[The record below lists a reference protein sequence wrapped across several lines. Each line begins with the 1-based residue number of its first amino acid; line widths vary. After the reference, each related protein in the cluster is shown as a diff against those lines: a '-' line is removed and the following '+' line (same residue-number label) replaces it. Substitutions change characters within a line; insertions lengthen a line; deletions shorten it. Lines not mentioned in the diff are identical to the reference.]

1 PRRFAVSLG
10 GRWSLANMAAA
21 SFLFT
26 IALML
31 VSRQVGGSETGDS
44 AIWDYVAQ
52 SIIRGQIPYKD
63 VVEIK
68 LPGAAYL
75 GATAIWI
82 GKLFGVRDLI
92 AIRLLNLAMVGSLS
106 AITFLVAE
114 VYLASRPVAII
125 SFLIPLTS
133 QRFVEW
139 MAQGSQ
145 PRLPM
150 ILFGMLTLLLISKDR
165 PLLAGLSS
173 ALSCMCWQPGL
184 LFTGVAFLIFSRYL
198 TTWRDFRALK
208 VLAGACLPLA
218 AMFLYFAWR
227 GAAGELWSWS
237 FAYTFSVYAPAG
249 FRGILG
255 NAKHVW
261 NVTSRVLGP
270 GVAFLALALLGYAI
284 LWWEILSHPRQA
296 SGAPTGRLEASG
308 SRKPPKEAL
317 LIAPFVYVVFCL
329 IDFKSA
335 SYLIPLIPFVG
346 IFSGLVVL
354 KLLRYLA
361 SVRFA
366 RFFVSAP
373 RADWSAVGVVL
384 VLALGSAVRSGL
396 VPDRGLDIQTRQFK
410 LLSDRLGP
418 DDQIYVHG
426 ATEILAVL
434 DRPNLNPYIF

>member
-1 PRRFAVSLG
+1 MAPANSIRREGWPRGCLGCLPHLG
-10 GRWSLANMAAA
+10 GRSDNASDILGRRAIPWFASGSHWSGNDQEGRRYPGSQFDGNTASWPLNRTFWLAMVDKQQVSQKLNEGPPSDGAHSVLPRAKWSLAAMAGAA
-21 SFLFT
+21 FAFT
-26 IALML
+26 VAAML
-31 VSRQVGGSETGDS
+31 ISRQIGRAEAGDS

-52 SIIRGQIPYKD
+52 SIVRGQLPYRD

-75 GATAIWI
+75 SAIAIWI
-82 GKLFGVRDLI
+82 GELLGVRDLI
-92 AIRLLNLAMVGSLS
+92 AIRLLNFGMIASLS
-106 AITFLVAE
+106 AITLLVAE
-114 VYLASRPVAII
+114 LYVASRPVAII
-125 SFLIPLTS
+125 SFLIPLIS
-133 QRFVEW
+133 PRFVEW
-139 MAQGSQ
+139 MAEGSQ

-150 ILFGMLTLLLISKDR
+150 ILFGMLTLLLIAKDR

-308 SRKPPKEAL
+308 SRKP
-317 LIAPFVYVVFCL
+317 
-329 IDFKSA
+329 
-335 SYLIPLIPFVG
+335 
-346 IFSGLVVL
+346 
-354 KLLRYLA
+354 
-361 SVRFA
+361 
-366 RFFVSAP
+366 
-373 RADWSAVGVVL
+373 
-384 VLALGSAVRSGL
+384 
-396 VPDRGLDIQTRQFK
+396 
-410 LLSDRLGP
+410 
-418 DDQIYVHG
+418 
-426 ATEILAVL
+426 
-434 DRPNLNPYIF
+434 